1 MPSWKVA
8 GPLPLQKMVV
18 VITKEQLNS
27 SKINL
32 IVNDELPRA
41 LRQTFK
47 SMWDNKFG
55 PGELWDDTETV
66 RKSFLA
72 KEGGLTKVPTEK
84 SYLKWDCTDLAHA
97 TIFATSLALPDSSGH
112 LKTLND
118 LYVKPRRV
126 PRECFHSSV
135 VSPSGNEAETFALA
149 IDQIRRLRN
158 SVSHRDSAKMDRATF
173 DQFIQRAKEALQA
186 LGHSSSYIEEMGN
199 LQESEFPTS
208 EVKKERREKNFYK
221 VATVV
226 LLS

>member
-1 MPSWKVA
+1 
-8 GPLPLQKMVV
+8 MV
-18 VITKEQLNS
+18 IKDEQVNL
-27 SKINL
+27 SKAII
-32 IVNDELPRA
+32 IVNDELAGA
-41 LRQTFK
+41 LRQIFK

-55 PGELWDDTETV
+55 PGEFWDDSETV

-72 KEGGLTKVPTEK
+72 KEGGRTRTKVPTKK
-84 SYLKWDCTDLAHA
+84 SYLKWDCNDLANA
-97 TIFATSLALPDSSGH
+97 TIFATSLALRDSSGH

-118 LYVKPRRV
+118 LYVKPRGV
-126 PRECFHSSV
+126 PRECFHCSV
-135 VSPSGNEAETFALA
+135 VSPSGNKAETFALA

-158 SVSHRDSAKMDRATF
+158 SVSHRDSSKMDRATF
-173 DQFIQRAKEALQA
+173 YQFIQRAKEALQA
-186 LGHSSSYIEEMGN
+186 LGHSSSYIEEIGN